1 MVRTFSDTWNS
12 WGVVMRS
19 YPSQAIRNV
28 VLLSHSGDGK
38 TSLAE
43 MLLLRTGAINRL
55 GRVEDGTTTSDYE
68 PEEQHRGGSVNLS
81 VLPVEWA
88 DHKINVL
95 DPPGYLDFMGEVVGA
110 LRVADGALVLV
121 DASAGLQVGTDMLWR
136 QAESA
141 AKPRLVMVNKM
152 DRENADFEGAVAA
165 VRERFGKACV
175 PVHLPIGSQSEF
187 QGVVDIISGRAYL
200 EDGTTGEAPES
211 MSAELDALREQL
223 IEAIAETD
231 DDLATKYLEGEELS
245 PDELM
250 SALISAVRQAQV
262 FPIVAGSGAIG
273 HGIEAVLDTIV
284 RLLPG
289 PGVVPIESVQSA
301 NNGPP
306 MEVTADADG
315 PLGAFVF
322 KTTAD
327 AFVGKL
333 SLFRVYS
340 GTFRSNQQ
348 VWNTVRG
355 EQERAAQV
363 VVPLGKNTEGIDALE
378 AGDIGAVAKL
388 SVTAT
393 GDTLSTREAGL
404 AFAGLEF
411 PEPIYSVAVSPKTKA
426 DTDKLGTSLARLLDE
441 DPSLRINRQGDTHEV
456 ILSGLGDAHID
467 VAVQKLFRKFGV
479 EVEIGTPKVPY
490 KESIRISRRSEYKH
504 KKQTGGH
511 GQYGHVVIELEP
523 MERGTG
529 FTFGDKVVGGTVPK
543 NFIPAVEKGI
553 REALPEGAIA
563 HYPIVDV
570 RATLVDGSF
579 HSVDSNEVSFKI
591 AASMALRKGIQEAE
605 PVILEPVM
613 NVEVACPDE
622 FTGDVIGHLNGK
634 RARVLG
640 MNTESGVTMVQAEA
654 PMAEILRYSTELR
667 SMTQGRGSF
676 TMSFDHYQDVPAH
689 LTTKI
694 IEESARERETA

>member
-1 MVRTFSDTWNS
+1 
-12 WGVVMRS
+12 MRN

-55 GRVEDGTTTSDYE
+55 GRVEDGTAASDYE
-68 PEEQHRGGSVNLS
+68 PEEQRRGSSVNLS

-88 DHKINVL
+88 DHKINLL
-95 DPPGYLDFMGEVVGA
+95 DPPGYLDFVGEVVGA

-121 DASAGLQVGTDMLWR
+121 DASAGPQVGTDMLWR
-136 QAESA
+136 RAESA
-141 AKPRLVMVNKM
+141 AKPMLVMIDKM
-152 DRENADFEGAVAA
+152 DRENADFQNAVAA

-175 PVHLPIGSQSEF
+175 PIHLPIGSQSEF
-187 QGVVDIISGRAYL
+187 EGVVDIISGRAYL
-200 EDGTTGEAPES
+200 ADGAVGEAPES
-211 MSAELDALREQL
+211 LAADLDALREQL

-245 PDELM
+245 PPELM
-250 SALISAVRQAQV
+250 SALIDAVRQAKL
-262 FPIVAGSGAIG
+262 FPIVAGSGAVG
-273 HGIEAVLDTIV
+273 HGVEAVLDAIV

-289 PGVVPIESVQSA
+289 PDVAAVESAQSA
-301 NNGPP
+301 SGEPVK
-306 MEVTADADG
+306 VTAEADG

-340 GTFRSNQQ
+340 GVFKSNQQ
-348 VWNTVRG
+348 VWNANRR
-355 EQERAAQV
+355 EQERVAQV
-363 VVPLGKNTEGIDALE
+363 VVLSGKNSENIDALA

-388 SVTAT
+388 SATAT
-393 GDTLSTREAGL
+393 GDTLTTREAGL
-404 AFAGLEF
+404 SFAALDF
-411 PEPIYSVAVSPKTKA
+411 PEPIYNVAVSPKTKA
-426 DTDKLGTSLARLLDE
+426 DTDKLGSSLARLVDE
-441 DPSLRINRQGDTHEV
+441 DPSLRINREGDTHEV
-456 ILSGLGDAHID
+456 ILSGLGDGHID
-467 VAVQKLFRKFGV
+467 VAVQKLSRKFGV
-479 EVEIGTPKVPY
+479 EVEVGTPKVPY
-490 KESIRISRRSEYKH
+490 KESIRIHQRSEYRH

-523 MERGTG
+523 MERGAG
-529 FTFGDKVVGGTVPK
+529 FTFGDKVVGGSVPK

-563 HYPIVDV
+563 HYPIVDI

-579 HSVDSNEVSFKI
+579 HTVDSNEVSFKI
-591 AASMALRKGIQEAE
+591 AASMALRKGIQEAH

-613 NVEVACPDE
+613 NLSVICPDE

-634 RARVLG
+634 RAHVLG
-640 MNTESGVTMVQAEA
+640 MNTESGVSTVQAEA

-676 TMSFDHYQDVPAH
+676 TMSFAHYEDVPAH

-694 IEESARERETA
+694 IEESTRERESA